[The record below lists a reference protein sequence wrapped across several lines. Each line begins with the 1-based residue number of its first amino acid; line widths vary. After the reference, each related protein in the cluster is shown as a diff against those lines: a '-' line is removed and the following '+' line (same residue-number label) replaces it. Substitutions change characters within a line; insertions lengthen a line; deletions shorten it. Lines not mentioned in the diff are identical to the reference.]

1 MKKIFLF
8 IAALFAMNA
17 MAQDEYI
24 NGRFT
29 INAAGDQVL
38 FASGNLQY
46 CWYYG
51 DYSFA
56 EHQYDIIG
64 ADNTNIGQDA
74 YQGYIDL
81 FGWGTYGYNEE
92 LGYSNEIKHSTVS
105 ADYATFS
112 DWGQAVESMDYD
124 GTWRTLTNAEWDYIF
139 TTRANASSLYAKATV
154 CGVKGMILLPD
165 NWDLTAKPLTTTPI
179 SYDSNVFD
187 ATAWSAWETAGAV
200 FLPNA
205 GYRSGTTVNA
215 PGSEGDYWTSTEYE
229 SNNKQAYHL
238 YVPDGTNGMIIGHS
252 NKYLGMAVRLVK
264 EAVFHK
270 VTIHALNCTV
280 AVEPSGINLDSVL
293 EGTILHLTVEPTYP
307 YRFKEW
313 ENYDPATGL
322 VVKSDT
328 IVTARC
334 ALLWQVTLPE
344 CEHGHVEA
352 TYTATGVA
360 LTAEELMAIPQGT
373 KIHFKAVPDEGYK
386 FRKWNF
392 TDGDDP
398 EIDITIN
405 QDREISAT
413 FIDKNA
419 TWKVACV
426 TDPEGAATVT
436 CVTPGIDL
444 NAVPD
449 GAEITLTWTPAEG
462 YKFRGMTGTM
472 SGEITFSSE
481 SAITLRVTRNIT
493 LNLIFLQKTY
503 TVRLQADD
511 YSTIMPAPQREGE
524 RRAPMAFAG
533 GRVVAYYAGTS
544 EVAPTSVTHGTKL
557 DIIAQ
562 AELGWSF
569 VKWNHT
575 TSIQKKQEV
584 TITSDTIFIAYFKE
598 AETYSLTMQDD
609 GNGVVTIYNGTPG
622 EEVYTTAAVP
632 VIEGTPI
639 ILTAHPNIGYEF
651 DHWDN
656 YTAPVWDEDAEDWIV
671 PTMTGNLTVK
681 AYFRPKGAQPELAEG
696 ALSGIFSIGKDGR
709 KVQFSK
715 GTLQYIA
722 GDGKTHKVADESI
735 AETSSARRG
744 TWQFAENQIDY
755 IGDKNNQAAED
766 YNKPIDVFCYGASG
780 YDNRYPWLKTT
791 TVLRQDLDS
800 TNYDFGVFNAISN
813 GGNEPGLWRVLNQY
827 EMTALLYTRNDYTH
841 YYGYGRQLHG
851 TVDDV
856 TGLFLMPD
864 GWVMPGELAKE
875 NITFLPLA
883 VENFTTNKYTA
894 AQWAILEQS
903 GVVFIPAGGARY
915 DMGSGT
921 TMYAVGQA
929 AYSQSSTYS
938 EGGMAYAM
946 GAMATVP
953 GEFDGGTIIGPF
965 PAGEGGC
972 SVRLVRDV
980 PAAPEGIETP
990 SVGSK
995 QEATKLIRNG
1005 QLLIIRDGKTYNALG
1020 VEIK

>member
-8 IAALFAMNA
+8 IAALFAMNV
-17 MAQDEYI
+17 MASEGALKGVFSVSADKKVVFSQ
-24 NGRFT
+24 
-29 INAAGDQVL
+29 
-38 FASGNLQY
+38 GNLQY
-46 CWYYG
+46 QPSTSTYR
-51 DYSFA
+51 FA
-56 EHQYDIIG
+56 TNQYDYVG
-64 ADNTNIGQDA
+64 DDT
-74 YQGYIDL
+74 QGNVYEDGVKSSNENFKRETYTGWGDL
-81 FGWGTYGYNEE
+81 FCWGTGDRPWY
-92 LGYSNEIKHSTVS
+92 HSETAS
-105 ADYATFS
+105 EFTTFV
-112 DWGQAVESMDYD
+112 DWGAQAISN
-124 GTWRTLTNAEWDYIF
+124 GGNAANLWRTLTGEEWDYLGK
-139 TTRANASSLYAKATV
+139 TRPNASTLHCVAKV
-154 CGVKGMILLPD
+154 GDVNCHLLFPD
-165 NWDLTAKPLTTTPI
+165 NWTGVDGITLDFTTDECEDNSVTLTQWAELE
-179 SYDSNVFD
+179 
-187 ATAWSAWETAGAV
+187 AAGAV
-200 FLPNA
+200 CLPLA
-205 GYRSGTTVNA
+205 GYGQMNIGTISVEEIN
-215 PGSEGDYWTSTEYE
+215 SEGAYWSATAAPSGNSAWFLQIFSYDKICEIGG
-229 SNNKQAYHL
+229 SMSKC
-238 YVPDGTNGMIIGHS
+238 DGA
-252 NKYLGMAVRLVK
+252 AVRLVQD
-264 EAVFHK
+264 AIYK
-270 VTIHALNCTV
+270 VTIA
-280 AVEPSGINLDSVL
+280 
-293 EGTILHLTVEPTYP
+293 
-307 YRFKEW
+307 
-313 ENYDPATGL
+313 EN
-322 VVKSDT
+322 
-328 IVTARC
+328 
-334 ALLWQVTLPE
+334 E
-344 CEHGHVEA
+344 
-352 TYTATGVA
+352 
-360 LTAEELMAIPQGT
+360 
-373 KIHFKAVPDEGYK
+373 
-386 FRKWNF
+386 
-392 TDGDDP
+392 
-398 EIDITIN
+398 DIT
-405 QDREISAT
+405 
-413 FIDKNA
+413 
-419 TWKVACV
+419 V
-426 TDPEGAATVT
+426 TGCKDNNGNDV
-436 CVTPGIDL
+436 DL
-444 NAVPD
+444 NAVPAGLEYIDIFFTCAEGMNVEFID
-449 GAEITLTWTPAEG
+449 GVDDEEFLEFDNSHVRLKVSRDIELEITTYPIFYSVNLRAE
-462 YKFRGMTGTM
+462 
-472 SGEITFSSE
+472 
-481 SAITLRVTRNIT
+481 
-493 LNLIFLQKTY
+493 
-503 TVRLQADD
+503 D
-511 YSTIMPAPQREGE
+511 YSILLPAPQREGE
-524 RRAPMAFAG
+524 RKAPMRFGG
-533 GRVVAYYAGTS
+533 GRIIAYLAGTTD
-544 EVAPTSVTHGTKL
+544 EPDDLDLVPHGTKL

-562 AELGWSF
+562 PELGWMF
-569 VKWNHT
+569 VQWDRIAS
-575 TSIQKKQEV
+575 TSNRLTV
-584 TITSDTIFIAYFKE
+584 TITSDTTITAYFKE
-598 AETYSLTMQDD
+598 AATYTLTMQDD
-609 GNGVVTIYNGTPG
+609 GNGVVTIFNGTPG

-656 YTAPVWDEDAEDWIV
+656 YTVPVWDEDAEDWIV

-696 ALSGIFSIGKDGR
+696 ELPGLFTVGKDDEGNPIR
-709 KVQFSK
+709 VRFSK

-851 TVDDV
+851 IGTADDAV
-856 TGLFLMPD
+856 GLFLMPD

-929 AYSQSSTYS
+929 VYNQSSTYS

-953 GEFDGGTIIGPF
+953 GEFDGGTIIAPF
-965 PAGEGGC
+965 PAGDGGC

-980 PAAPEGIETP
+980 PTAPEGIETP